1 MIYRWQIYLAVPF
14 ELSLLPVHSIPLLT
28 SSHMDNSSYKQEQP
42 LIEPYANIIENKSSE
57 MQKSL
62 LGKQ

>member
-1 MIYRWQIYLAVPF
+1 MD
-14 ELSLLPVHSIPLLT
+14 
-28 SSHMDNSSYKQEQP
+28 SSNYKQEQP
-42 LIEPYANIIENKSSE
+42 LIEPYANIIENNSSE